1 MRVILFVL
9 QIGLT
14 ILVLSAIHK
23 KFEQTVLLKFPKA
36 LAGLPTVYLKANVE
50 RSLKGSRTQLISI
63 ASQSQCQYQCQ
74 MSNVKCQMSNVK

>member
-1 MRVILFVL
+1 MILSTIYYYHNWANKHTDVLVKILELSHESYFVFL

-36 LAGLPTVYLKANVE
+36 LAG
-50 RSLKGSRTQLISI
+50 
-63 ASQSQCQYQCQ
+63 
-74 MSNVKCQMSNVK
+74 